1 LTEGITALSLCPA
14 LMLVAD
20 WSVDNMNPEVT
31 SYRMSLD
38 ASASLKNNNKTDQTS
53 NFDILQKKVRE
64 VSCF

>member
-1 LTEGITALSLCPA
+1 MKERWADMTIPA

-38 ASASLKNNNKTDQTS
+38 ASASLKNNNKTDTTQITDAS
-53 NFDILQKKVRE
+53 NVKF
-64 VSCF
+64 